1 MSTALATKQLTI
13 EQFSTVMPKQLRKT
27 VTQEMVDD
35 INRLMT
41 DPLLQQTYRDNL
53 LSYVNVMKDG
63 KFKVQQYIDAVRYI
77 CFKLSG
83 DSNLQAYIKT
93 FPDRYQAYLAN
104 NTQKKDIN
112 SYVTSYNKNKLVNL
126 IYEQT
131 LVPTHVLN
139 ADIYQKAINTQAD
152 LMVTAKS
159 EKVRSDAANSLLH
172 HLKAP
177 ETKKIELDVT
187 QKESSAIAELRNTTM
202 ELVAQ
207 QKRMI
212 AAGASS
218 VKEVAEGRLIAET
231 GEVIDE

>member
-93 FPDRYQAYLAN
+93 FPDRYQTYLAN